1 MNKYILFLRAVNV
14 SGKNI
19 IKMTDL
25 KEKLSSVGFEQIKTY
40 IQSGNICL
48 ESKLDLSQVLK
59 QVKSLIKKEFGHDID
74 VFVLTVNEIQ
84 QSLDNN
90 PFSKELPPN
99 KVFVTFMD
107 RIPEKNLIEDFK
119 SLKLQ
124 PEEFHVTEKLFYFY
138 LPDGMANSK
147 LNNNLIEKK
156 LKVKSTGRNLNT
168 INKILNLIKQ

>member
-1 MNKYILFLRAVNV
+1 MNKYIIFLRAVNV

-19 IKMTDL
+19 IKMAEL
-25 KEKLSSVGFEQIKTY
+25 KEKLISAGFQQVRTY

-48 ESKLDLSQVLK
+48 VSKSNVEQVLN

-74 VFVLTVNEIQ
+74 VFVLTENEIQ
-84 QSLDNN
+84 EALDIN

-107 RIPEKNLIEDFK
+107 RNPEKILIEDFK

-147 LNNNLIEKK
+147 LNNNFIEKK